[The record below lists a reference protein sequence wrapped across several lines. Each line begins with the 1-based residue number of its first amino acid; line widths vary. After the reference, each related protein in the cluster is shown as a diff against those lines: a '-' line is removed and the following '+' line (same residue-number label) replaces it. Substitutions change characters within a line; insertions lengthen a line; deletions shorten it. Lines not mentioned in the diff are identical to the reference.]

1 MLEVFRI
8 SSESQPFKHQPYKMV
23 KYTQTIRQF
32 ADELFESV
40 WPFCGVGRLK
50 G

>member
-23 KYTQTIRQF
+23 KHTQTF
-32 ADELFESV
+32 GNLPTNCLNLFDHFVEL
-40 WPFCGVGRLK
+40 GA
-50 G
+50 